1 MYLKIYQTESK
12 IMVAVCDQE
21 LIGKTF
27 CEGELTIQA
36 TEEFYKGD
44 IATTSEVGKALE
56 EATIVNLLG
65 EKAVACAVKKG
76 YIDRENVLIVDGVPH
91 AQWVRL

>member
-1 MYLKIYQTESK
+1 
-12 IMVAVCDQE
+12 MVAVCDRE

-27 CEGELTIQA
+27 CEGELSIQA
-36 TEEFYKGD
+36 TEEFYEGG
-44 IATTSEVGKALE
+44 IATASEVEKALE
-56 EATIVNLLG
+56 KATIANLLG
-65 EKAVACAVKKG
+65 KMAVACAVKKG